1 MIINLNLDVIGNA
14 LFILASMFFMHA
26 VADFNLQGIMA
37 SMKQKTWWQK
47 QEGYD
52 EEDNGNDYKFPL
64 FWHSLQWSFCIM
76 LPLFIANGLKI
87 DFVGLV
93 FFCLNICC
101 HYLIDD
107 AKANKNCINLVDDQ
121 IIHILQIVATFIGYG
136 IWMCFLK

>member
-1 MIINLNLDVIGNA
+1 MIINLNLDAIGNA
-14 LFILASMFFMHA
+14 LFVLASMFFMHV

-76 LPLFIANGLKI
+76 LPLFIADNLKI
-87 DFVGLV
+87 NVVSLI
-93 FFCLNICC
+93 FFCLNACC
-101 HYLIDD
+101 HYIIDD
-107 AKANKNCINLVDDQ
+107 AKANKHCINLVSDQFIHLLQ
-121 IIHILQIVATFIGYG
+121 IIGTFICCE
-136 IWMCFLK
+136 IWMWF

>member
-1 MIINLNLDVIGNA
+1 MIISLNLDIIGNA
-14 LFILASMFFMHA
+14 LFILASMFFMHI

-52 EEDNGNDYKFPL
+52 EEDNWNDYKFPL
-64 FWHSLQWSFCIM
+64 FWHSFQWSFCIM

-107 AKANKNCINLVDDQ
+107 AKANKNCINLVADQ
-121 IIHILQIVATFIGYG
+121 IIHILQIIGTFICCG
-136 IWMCFLK
+136 ICLYF